1 MELAEWMAYSII
13 EPFGAPA
20 AFHRTGLV
28 ASMLHNVNRAKDS
41 DAIATPTDFMPG
53 PQAWEDQDDATG
65 NEQLLDRIRSS
76 FRTVEK
82 VNAHEPH

>member
-1 MELAEWMAYSII
+1 MELAEWMAYSLI
-13 EPFGAPA
+13 EPFGSPS

-28 ASMLHNVNRAKDS
+28 AAMLHNVNRAQDS
-41 DAIATPTDFMPG
+41 DAIASPRDFMPG
-53 PQAWEDQDDATG
+53 PQSWEEQDDVTVDD
-65 NEQLLDRIRSS
+65 QLLDRIRSS